1 MVNSLYLISQ
11 SGNIMN
17 IAIFKLTGNCVYF
30 WSFLLSKEVMTE
42 KRLLWHKLNWQLLL
56 FSFITF
62 TTRRL
67 FAGSSYSGAALVGT
81 HLSKPASYQSES
93 TLAVHFNVKSESEM
107 ETCNAN
113 RVSNASMYP

>member
-1 MVNSLYLISQ
+1 
-11 SGNIMN
+11 
-17 IAIFKLTGNCVYF
+17 
-30 WSFLLSKEVMTE
+30 MTE

-62 TTRRL
+62 TTRQL
-67 FAGSSYSGAALVGT
+67 FAGSSYSGAALVGM

-93 TLAVHFNVKSESEM
+93 TLAVQFNIKSESEM